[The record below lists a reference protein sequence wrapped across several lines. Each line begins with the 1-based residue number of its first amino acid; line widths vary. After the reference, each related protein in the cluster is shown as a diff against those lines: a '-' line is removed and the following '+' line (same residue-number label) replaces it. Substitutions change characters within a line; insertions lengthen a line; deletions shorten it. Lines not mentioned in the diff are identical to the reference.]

1 MTGSKYH
8 EEKIVLEYWRSR
20 HEQKEREEEASEW
33 LLRRAQ
39 DLHMR
44 WGSVIGEDKGIGDT
58 IGMVMEEHV
67 EVVPVPQLIAL
78 PFSR

>member
-1 MTGSKYH
+1 
-8 EEKIVLEYWRSR
+8 
-20 HEQKEREEEASEW
+20 
-33 LLRRAQ
+33 
-39 DLHMR
+39 MR

-58 IGMVMEEHV
+58 IGRVMEEHV